1 MLRFEG
7 VTRKFPNGA
16 GVKELTFGVDPG
28 EILALIGLNGAGK
41 TTLMRLALEMLRP
54 QDGHIEIFDTPL
66 PHLPIQKWANVG
78 AAVGTVLAYPELSTT
93 ENLQL
98 AAALRGADPD
108 CVTRAIETWGLE
120 PLARRRFSQL
130 SMGNRQRVGLAAA
143 LQHDP
148 DLLILDEPSN
158 SLDPASV
165 IFLRNELTKRAESG
179 AAILVSSHHLD
190 EVARIADR
198 IILMNH
204 GRLIGELQT
213 TGPDLERT
221 FFERIHADDRARQ
234 TAGDAQKSR
243 ERGDRRA
250 GLRSQL

>member
-16 GVKELTFGVDPG
+16 GVEELTFGVDPG

-54 QDGHIEIFDTPL
+54 QDGHIEIFGSPL
-66 PHLPIQKWANVG
+66 AQLPIRKWANVG
-78 AAVGTVLAYPELSTT
+78 AAVETALAYPELSTA

-98 AAALRGADPD
+98 AASLRGADTD
-108 CVTRAIETWGLE
+108 CVTEAIGSWGLE

-130 SMGNRQRVGLAAA
+130 SLGNRQRVGLAAA

-148 DLLILDEPSN
+148 DLIFLDEPSN

-221 FFERIHADDRARQ
+221 FFDRIHADDRDRQ
-234 TAGDAQKSR
+234 TAARAQMLESAAA
-243 ERGDRRA
+243 EPN
-250 GLRSQL
+250 